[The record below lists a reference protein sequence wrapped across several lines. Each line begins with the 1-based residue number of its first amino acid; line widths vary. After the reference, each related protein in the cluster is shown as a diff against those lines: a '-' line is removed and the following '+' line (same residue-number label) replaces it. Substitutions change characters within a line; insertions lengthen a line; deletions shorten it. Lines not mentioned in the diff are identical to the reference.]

1 MSFYSFNVLRM
12 WKSAILLFVF
22 VGLGFTSKFD
32 LYHDDLFGFDVDD
45 IDASNSNNL
54 FDIDETSTSVD
65 NLQHDKQKQLDVQ
78 KQPIGGPDFDYSR
91 FRNLTILVDN
101 TAYLKCYVK
110 NIGNKTVSWVRHRNI
125 NLLTVGTTS
134 YTSDSRFQSIHDPD
148 SEEWILK
155 IRYSQVRDSG
165 FYECQISTT
174 PPKGYA
180 IYLTVVE
187 PLTSIIGG
195 PDVYV
200 HSGSTINLTCIVK
213 NSPESPFA
221 MFWTHNNIEI
231 NFDSERGGVSVIT
244 EKADV
249 TTSYLL
255 IQRARASDSGQ
266 YTCSPSNAN
275 SKSVN
280 VHILAGSN
288 PEAMHGNANV
298 NLHPNVL
305 HTAVPITLF
314 ILIRLIRNI
323 YSSSIS

>member
-1 MSFYSFNVLRM
+1 MLM
-12 WKSAILLFVF
+12 ALQLLSPSHSIQYPYIYVY
-22 VGLGFTSKFD
+22 LYIGFTSKFD
-32 LYHDDLFGFDVDD
+32 LYHDELLGYDD
-45 IDASNSNNL
+45 EGNNVNNL
-54 FDIDETSTSVD
+54 YDIDETTSID
-65 NLQHDKQKQLDVQ
+65 SLQHDKHQQQ
-78 KQPIGGPDFDYSR
+78 QEHHQQIIGPDFDYVN
-91 FRNLTILVDN
+91 FRNVSTLVDN

-110 NIGNKTVSWVRHRNI
+110 NIGNKTVSWVRHRDI

-134 YTSDSRFQSIHDPD
+134 YTSDSRFQSIHDAD

-165 FYECQISTT
+165 YFECQISTT
-174 PPKGYA
+174 PPRGYA
-180 IYLTVVE
+180 IYLNVVE

-195 PDVYV
+195 PDVYIN
-200 HSGSTINLTCIVK
+200 SGSTINLTCIVK

-255 IQRARASDSGQ
+255 IQKARASDSGQ

-280 VHILAGSN
+280 VHVLAGSN
-288 PEAMHGNANV
+288 PEAMHGSV
-298 NLHPNVL
+298 KNLHLNVFIIAINL
-305 HTAVPITLF
+305 SIFLF
-314 ILIRLIRNI
+314 SKFIHNI
-323 YSSSIS
+323 YSIS